1 MNFKLHKKHKGYT
14 KARWKQGGL
23 IWSSEEEFEEIYQ
36 RYFESTHCE
45 LCNKPYKNSKDRNMD
60 HIHLIDNKF
69 GWFRNIVCTSCN
81 KLRSDNK
88 IRSDNASGYIG
99 IGKYI
104 TKNCKQ
110 GFIWNFRVTVNGKQ
124 KTIKSS
130 IDFDKLVI
138 FAEKWKIDNK
148 YYT

>member
-1 MNFKLHKKHKGYT
+1 MNSNLHKHHKAKT
-14 KARWKQGGL
+14 KFSWKNNGL
-23 IWSSEEEFEEIYQ
+23 LWTSEEEFEEIYL
-36 RYFESTHCE
+36 RLITSIHCE
-45 LCNKPYKNSKDRNMD
+45 LCNKPYKSNRDRQMD

-138 FAEKWKIDNK
+138 FADKWKIDNK
-148 YYT
+148 YNT